1 MKAELWQYS
10 TDEGIVDFLS
20 FSIFLSQNALTKLG
34 IPKVVCDWLILE
46 RRGGNVG
53 HYLNVFRPT
62 QRSVAQVGRCEPGDH
77 TGPYTVSMGPNELDS
92 GTVWTHAHTCTRTHT
107 HTHTHTQEHAHT
119 LYYLRERERESE
131 RDDVLL
137 LPSGPGPDR
146 IRSGRWVSGLL

>member
-1 MKAELWQYS
+1 M
-10 TDEGIVDFLS
+10 
-20 FSIFLSQNALTKLG
+20 
-34 IPKVVCDWLILE
+34 VCDWLILE

-107 HTHTHTQEHAHT
+107 HTYTHEHAHT
-119 LYYLRERERESE
+119 LYYLWERERESE

>member
-1 MKAELWQYS
+1 M
-10 TDEGIVDFLS
+10 
-20 FSIFLSQNALTKLG
+20 
-34 IPKVVCDWLILE
+34 VCDWLILE

-107 HTHTHTQEHAHT
+107 HTHTHEHAHT
-119 LYYLRERERESE
+119 LYYLWERERERVSE
-131 RDDVLL
+131 MTCCCCQAARVQTGLGLGDGSVGSSKLT
-137 LPSGPGPDR
+137 PVGHHHCSGVRGH
-146 IRSGRWVSGLL
+146 RSPWFTSVQCTATKCF